1 MNPFFFRLERLF
13 DLRRRE
19 ERARARALG
28 HARRVEQAHRETFA
42 EAAGHLQRCTQQAA
56 DSAAETTPAGL
67 LQSLDLVMKAVA
79 GQARAAADSHKAA
92 AEALQAE
99 RERFDQA
106 QQKRR
111 VVERLRE
118 RQKEAHTQEA
128 SRQEQRELDGQA
140 RRHRDWRGR
149 Q

>member
-1 MNPFFFRLERLF
+1 MKPFFFRLERLF
-13 DLRRRE
+13 DLRRKE

-28 HARRVEQAHRETFA
+28 QARRAEQAQRETLDEANGHLDRCSRQIADTSTEATSAGMLQNFDLA
-42 EAAGHLQRCTQQAA
+42 VKAAAGRAA
-56 DSAAETTPAGL
+56 
-67 LQSLDLVMKAVA
+67 
-79 GQARAAADSHKAA
+79 AAADSHQAA
-92 AEALQAE
+92 AEAVRVE
-99 RERFDQA
+99 RERFESA

-118 RQKEAHTQEA
+118 RKREAHSQEA

-140 RRHRDWRGR
+140 RRHRAWRQR